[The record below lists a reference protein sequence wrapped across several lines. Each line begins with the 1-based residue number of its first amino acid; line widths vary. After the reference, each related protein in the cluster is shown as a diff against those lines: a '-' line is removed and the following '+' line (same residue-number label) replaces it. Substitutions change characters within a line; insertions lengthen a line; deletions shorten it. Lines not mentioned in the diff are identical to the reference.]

1 MFYYDELVSF
11 YDQKYRRML
20 MEQYSGRQ
28 KAYEEAVKF
37 FTGGSKKYT
46 KDNPLHTPSEKL
58 DKWSRLNPTNPLP
71 NERVIIAFGNASMNY
86 NMAGTL
92 PISLQ
97 KFKHH
102 LQMASNRLG
111 VFSADTP
118 GIDPALIGK
127 KKLEIV
133 MIPEPFTSQIASC
146 IFDALNGD
154 VNDPHYEPFHE
165 CKETRLVRGEDHPAR
180 LVEICD
186 RVMDG
191 NVVRGARR
199 SRIYAVKKC
208 RHCFTIW
215 NRDIN
220 AARNILRIYQ
230 SILSDGVLPEIF
242 RLMLPT

>member
-1 MFYYDELVSF
+1 
-11 YDQKYRRML
+11 
-20 MEQYSGRQ
+20 
-28 KAYEEAVKF
+28 
-37 FTGGSKKYT
+37 
-46 KDNPLHTPSEKL
+46 
-58 DKWSRLNPTNPLP
+58 
-71 NERVIIAFGNASMNY
+71 
-86 NMAGTL
+86 
-92 PISLQ
+92 
-97 KFKHH
+97 
-102 LQMASNRLG
+102 MASNRLG

-146 IFDALNGD
+146 IF
-154 VNDPHYEPFHE
+154 
-165 CKETRLVRGEDHPAR
+165 VRGEDHPAR

-191 NVVRGARR
+191 IVVRGARS

-208 RHCFTIW
+208 RHCFTPW